1 MRSAAVL
8 ATWKAAGGRQ
18 PRVCACVRRGAAGSA
33 PTARGE
39 CVSVAAIGAAVPHTV
54 SAASARGQAQRAA
67 LPGLNGG
74 RSPALGCV
82 FLGVKA
88 SGPGARRGVWGGGL
102 AVVSRGMVALP
113 RAGPARSAP
122 VSDGSAQRR
131 VRPRGC
137 ARSVGHCDFPSR
149 GEPRVVTAPKGRGER
164 PQPRGVLCG
173 TQSS

>member
-88 SGPGARRGVWGGGL
+88 SGPGARRGVWGGEGG
-102 AVVSRGMVALP
+102 VGRRVP
-113 RAGPARSAP
+113 R
-122 VSDGSAQRR
+122 DGSASPSGAGSVRSCQRR
-131 VRPRGC
+131 QRAAPRPAARLCPLRG
-137 ARSVGHCDFPSR
+137 A
-149 GEPRVVTAPKGRGER
+149 
-164 PQPRGVLCG
+164 L
-173 TQSS
+173 